1 MLINRINLISLIL
14 SSFTTISYGQANISN
29 TGLKEKDIPSS
40 YSNISTDR
48 NGNLVLQVNGDKYI
62 APDAK
67 ADQTLER
74 LKGNPQ
80 ATPTGIYFDFD
91 GALEAG
97 NLYYGLINY
106 EDTRYPQPVFFRA
119 PANILDGKAFVN
131 LLTLRGRYD
140 MVNWEKNQKGVLGY
154 RVANLAGEFLFD
166 GRIGF
171 SGDSPF
177 SLDTTLTEGPF
188 INLLGHNTVTISFDT
203 NFPIMAKVMVNDYVY
218 QSPVYSIHHEIKIPD
233 LKPATSYDYSVL
245 FGSNEEHYSFQTA
258 PEPGSREAFTFAY
271 ASDSRTGPGGGERSF
286 TGANVYIMKKIMA
299 LAKYKKSAFIQF
311 TGDLITGYKSDPDE
325 IRLEYA
331 NWKRSVEPYAHY
343 FPVMTTTGNH
353 ESVMFYWGLPTGDF
367 YAIDKFPYDQ
377 FSTEK
382 LFSENFVMPT
392 NGPEGED
399 GSIYDPNG
407 KTTDFPSYEE
417 NVYSYIYDN
426 VAMIVLNSNY
436 WYSPSTSF
444 VKITS
449 GNIHAYVMDNQLIWL
464 KNEVNKFEEDSNID
478 HVFVT
483 IHTPFFPNG
492 GHVND
497 DMWYGGNNDMRPYVA
512 GKPVEK
518 GIIERRDEILQIL
531 INESTKVV
539 ALLTGDEHNYCK
551 THITPDTN
559 LYPDNWDKP
568 KLKIDRSIY
577 QINNGAA
584 GAPYYAQE
592 ITPWTPFTT
601 GFTTQNALVLLH
613 VQGEKI
619 SMEVLN
625 PDTLDFVDELELK

>member
-1 MLINRINLISLIL
+1 MLMNRNYLIPFI
-14 SSFTTISYGQANISN
+14 FTLYASISYGQVNKSG
-29 TGLKEKDIPSS
+29 TRLLEKDIPSS

-48 NGNLVLQVNGDKYI
+48 NGNLVININGDQYI
-62 APDAK
+62 TPDEK
-67 ADQTLER
+67 ADLTL
-74 LKGNPQ
+74 KKMMGNPQ

-91 GALEAG
+91 KAIVGG

-106 EDTRYPQPVFFRA
+106 EDTRYPQPIFFRA
-119 PANILDGKAFVN
+119 PANIMDGKAFVN
-131 LLTLRGRYD
+131 LFTLRGRYD

-154 RVANLAGEFLFD
+154 RVANLAGEYIYE

-171 SGDSPF
+171 SGRGPF
-177 SLDTTLTEGPF
+177 AIDTTLIEGPF
-188 INLLGHNTVTISFDT
+188 INLLRHNKLTISFDT
-203 NFPIMAKVMVNDYVY
+203 NIPVIARVVVNNHTY
-218 QSPVYSIHHEIKIPD
+218 QSPVAVTHHEINIPD
-233 LKPATSYDYSVL
+233 LEPATSYEYKVQYGD
-245 FGSNEEHYSFQTA
+245 NEEEYSFRTA
-258 PEPGSREAFTFAY
+258 PAPGTREPFTFAY

-286 TGANVYIMKKIMA
+286 TGTNVYIMKKIMA
-299 LAKYKKSAFIQF
+299 LAKYKESAFIQF

-343 FPVMTTTGNH
+343 FPVMTTIGNH

-367 YAIDKFPYDQ
+367 YAIDKFPYDLY
-377 FSTEK
+377 STEQ
-382 LFSENFVMPT
+382 LFAENFVMPT
-392 NGPEGED
+392 NGPDGED
-399 GSIYDPNG
+399 GSIYDP
-407 KTTDFPSYEE
+407 TTKKIDFPSYKE

-426 VAMIVLNSNY
+426 VGVIVLNSNY

-444 VKITS
+444 VKTTS
-449 GNIHAYVMDNQLIWL
+449 GNIHGYVMDNQLAWL
-464 KNEVNKFEEDSNID
+464 KSEIMEFEEDPNID

-483 IHTPFFPNG
+483 IHTPFLPNG

-497 DMWYGGNNDMRPYVA
+497 DMWYGGNNEMRPYVA
-512 GKPVEK
+512 RKPVEK
-518 GIIERRDEILQIL
+518 GIIERRDELLDIL
-531 INESTKVV
+531 INESNKVV

-551 THITPDTN
+551 THITPETN
-559 LYPDNWDKP
+559 LYPVNWDKP

-592 ITPWTPFTT
+592 TTPWAPFTT
-601 GFTTQNALVLLH
+601 GFTTQNALVLFH
-613 VQGEKI
+613 VDGEKI
-619 SMEVLN
+619 KMEVLN